1 MKTNFNITQ
10 DEKSRILEMHE
21 NRTKYLYLTEQNNT
35 KNVADNIK
43 KTLSSNYVS
52 KNDLNQVT
60 NTINNLPNNQKN
72 ELIYYYGN
80 DILKQLDSVG
90 YWTDDTKKSKD
101 TLVNLIKS
109 NKTTSAPSTQKSTP
123 ASSPTTPQ
131 IDQKRFQQLNN
142 FYKLTYNNTINLQKK
157 LNSLG
162 YQLKE
167 DGVLGK
173 NTYNALMRILD
184 SQQNKDIKPIEAA
197 KPKELPIQQ
206 NQQSV
211 STVNV
216 PAK

>member
-1 MKTNFNITQ
+1 MKTNFNISQ
-10 DEKSRILEMHE
+10 DERQRILEMHE
-21 NRTKYLYLTEQNNT
+21 NKTKNLYLSEQAPPIDSDLAGTKQYQNT
-35 KNVADNIK
+35 QTASQPKQQPSQTAPVD
-43 KTLSSNYVS
+43 
-52 KNDLNQVT
+52 
-60 NTINNLPNNQKN
+60 NQK
-72 ELIYYYGN
+72 I
-80 DILKQLDSVG
+80 
-90 YWTDDTKKSKD
+90 
-101 TLVNLIKS
+101 
-109 NKTTSAPSTQKSTP
+109 
-123 ASSPTTPQ
+123 
-131 IDQKRFQQLNN
+131 QQLNN

-206 NQQSV
+206 NQQSM